1 MFQFTTGPVVVSNA
15 EFVFLLR
22 TAFLTFCLKSL
33 VKDPSIS
40 NPRIGTEKVKC
51 IKQDEKDV
59 KQY

>member
-51 IKQDEKDV
+51 L
-59 KQY
+59 